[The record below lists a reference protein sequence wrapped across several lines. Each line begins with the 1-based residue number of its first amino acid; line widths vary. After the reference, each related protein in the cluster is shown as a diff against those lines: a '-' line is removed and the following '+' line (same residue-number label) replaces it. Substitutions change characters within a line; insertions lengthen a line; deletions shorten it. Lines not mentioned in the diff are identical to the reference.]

1 MSDALAVVDPQ
12 GLLSL
17 RFDEQGLLPV
27 VVVDAE
33 LGELLMLAYANR
45 QALSKTLESG
55 ESWFYSRS
63 RHTLWHKGATS
74 GHTQEVMRIAYDCD
88 ADALCYLVHPA
99 GPACHTGEQSCFYRT
114 LADRQA
120 TEIRSTATVARD
132 EEPDA
137 RRQPV
142 EPLATQTTEQA
153 SVADVEVLHDLMQRI
168 AQRQQRGGS
177 HSYTAQLLGRGVE
190 HVAKKFGEEA
200 VELALA
206 SVARQPDEVV
216 YEAADTLYHLLTL
229 LTADGVP
236 LERVLSELR
245 RRYERGS

>member
-1 MSDALAVVDPQ
+1 M
-12 GLLSL
+12 SL
-17 RFDEQGLLPV
+17 RFDAHGLLPV
-27 VVVDAE
+27 VVLDAE
-33 LGELLMLAYANR
+33 QGELLMLAYANR

-63 RHTLWHKGATS
+63 RQVLWHKGATS
-74 GHTQEVMRIAYDCD
+74 GHTQEVVRIAYDCD
-88 ADALCYLVHPA
+88 ADTLCYFVRPA

-120 TEIRSTATVARD
+120 TAIRSAATVARG

-137 RRQPV
+137 HRQPS
-142 EPLATQTTEQA
+142 EPVAFPSKERAPAT
-153 SVADVEVLHDLMQRI
+153 DVEVLNDLMLRI
-168 AQRQQRGGS
+168 AQRQQTGGT

-216 YEAADTLYHLLTL
+216 YEAADTLYHLLAL

-236 LERVLSELR
+236 LESVLSELR